1 MIECQKMIEKRI
13 EFLTGNGEGSLE
25 IIEFY
30 NKEMEQIIEEI
41 SNLDY
46 EETKDNIVKIKV
58 LYAKLLLLCKGYYIK
73 GTKYYNDESVV
84 KFIEEKIEK
93 FREYFYNLNSVE
105 HTNWWQWE
113 IGIPFTMNDIFML
126 MKGKIKD
133 EIIVE
138 NLKTSRYFQPDPRY
152 SGNNPVAIHPSGKP
166 LRLSTGGNRVDTVKI
181 SLFRGILLEDEGEIK
196 LALESLPEVWE
207 YNEKD
212 RGEGFYRDGSFIQ
225 HEAIPYAGGYG
236 EVLLSG
242 IGEILYVISDS
253 EYTSVVKKVD
263 DLYEI
268 ILNSFEPFFYNGS
281 FTDMLSG
288 RGIDRANNSDSVIG
302 HRILNDILVVSSIF
316 EDYKC
321 KKLEDI
327 VLREIVK
334 YGAEKYLEEEKSP
347 FLYKKIKDLLEKSRG
362 QEIEKYNNSIKVCN
376 KMARVMKREEKYA
389 FGIVMHSSTIG
400 NYETMNGENLKGW
413 YTGDGAYY
421 LYDGVNDYKDYWRDV
436 DYYYI
441 PGTTEIKMDME
452 GLDAQ
457 RNFESSF
464 VEDKVAYGISEGE
477 NGLVAMEFLNW
488 NEKLKSRKSWALI
501 DSKIIF
507 IETDIESKEK
517 VYTTIFN
524 KKYSNLPKI
533 LVDGQEIKERYFNK
547 KISKIQIEELNIKFY
562 LEDNIYFEIE
572 KKDGYFIK
580 IWKEYDNDDK
590 KIIWGLSYNSE
601 IDFKKDMCINLED
614 NIHEIK
620 TKEKIYKVN
629 WNFRE
634 NGKEFCEI
642 LDIEK

>member
-1 MIECQKMIEKRI
+1 MREYQKMIEKRI

-30 NKEMEQIIEEI
+30 NKEMEKIIEEI

-93 FREYFYNLNSVE
+93 FRNYFYNLNSVE

-166 LRLSTGGNRVDTVKI
+166 LRLSTGGNRVDTIKI
-181 SLFRGILLEDEGEIK
+181 SLFRGILLGDEDEVK

-207 YNEKD
+207 YNEKE

-316 EDYKC
+316 EDYKY

-334 YGAEKYLEEEKSP
+334 YGAKKYLEEEKSP

-389 FGIVMHSSTIG
+389 FGIAMHSPTIG
-400 NYETMNGENLKGW
+400 NYEAMNGENLKGW

-421 LYDGVNDYKDYWRDV
+421 LYDGVNDYKNYWRDV

-441 PGTTEIKMDME
+441 PGTTEIKMNME

-464 VEDKVAYGISEGE
+464 VKDKVASGVSEGE

-488 NEKLKSRKSWALI
+488 NEKLKSRKSWVLI

-507 IETDIESKEK
+507 IETDIESEEK

-524 KKYSNLPKI
+524 RKYNNLPKI
-533 LVDGQEIKERYFNK
+533 LIDGQEIKEKYFNK
-547 KISKIQIEELNIKFY
+547 KLSKIQIEELNLKFY
-562 LEDNIYFEIE
+562 LEESIYFEIE

-601 IDFKKDMCINLED
+601 IDFKKDVYINLED

-642 LDIEK
+642 LSLEK

>member
-13 EFLTGNGEGSLE
+13 EFLTGNGESSLE

-30 NKEMEQIIEEI
+30 NEEMEKIIEEI
-41 SNLDY
+41 SNLNY

-73 GTKYYNDESVV
+73 RTKYYNDEFIV

-93 FREYFYNLNSVE
+93 FREYFYNLHSVE

-138 NLKTSRYFQPDPRY
+138 NLKTSRYFQPEPRY

-181 SLFRGILLEDEGEIK
+181 SLFRGILLEDEEEVK

-253 EYTSVVKKVD
+253 KYTSVIKKVD

-316 EDYKC
+316 ENDKC
-321 KKLEDI
+321 KKLENT
-327 VLREIVK
+327 VLREITK
-334 YGAEKYLEEEKSP
+334 YGVEKYLEEEKSP
-347 FLYKKIKDLLEKSRG
+347 FLYKKLIDFLEKYRG
-362 QEIEKYNNSIKVCN
+362 QEIEKYSNSIKVCN
-376 KMARVMKREEKYA
+376 KMTRVMKREEKYA
-389 FGIVMHSSTIG
+389 FGIAMHSSTIG
-400 NYETMNGENLKGW
+400 NYEAMNGENLKGW

-507 IETDIESKEK
+507 IETDIESEEK

>member
-1 MIECQKMIEKRI
+1 MREYQKMIEKRV
-13 EFLTGNGEGSLE
+13 EFLTGSGEGSLE

-30 NKEMEQIIEEI
+30 NKEMEEIIEEI
-41 SNLDY
+41 SNLNY
-46 EETKDNIVKIKV
+46 EETKDNIVKIKI

-73 GTKYYNDESVV
+73 GTKYYSDESVV

-93 FREYFYNLNSVE
+93 FRNYFYNLNSIE

-181 SLFRGILLEDEGEIK
+181 SLFRGILLEDEEEIK

-242 IGEILYVISDS
+242 IGEILYIISDS

-263 DLYEI
+263 ELYEI
-268 ILNSFEPFFYNGS
+268 ILDSFEPFFYNGS

-288 RGIDRANNSDSVIG
+288 RGIDRINNSDSVIG

-316 EDYKC
+316 KDDKC
-321 KKLEDI
+321 KKLESI
-327 VLREIVK
+327 VFREIKK

-347 FLYKKIKDLLEKSRG
+347 FLYKKIKDLLEKNRG
-362 QEIEKYNNSIKVCN
+362 QEIEKYRNSIKICN
-376 KMARVMKREEKYA
+376 NMARVMKREEKYA
-389 FGIVMHSSTIG
+389 FGIAMHSSTIG
-400 NYETMNGENLKGW
+400 NYEAMNGENLKGW

-421 LYDGVNDYKDYWRDV
+421 LYDGVNEYKDYWRDV

-441 PGTTEIKMDME
+441 PGTTEIKMNME

-464 VEDKVAYGISEGE
+464 VKDKVAYGVSEGE
-477 NGLVAMEFLNW
+477 NGLIAMEFLNW
-488 NEKLKSRKSWALI
+488 NEKLKSRKSWVLI

-507 IETDIESKEK
+507 IETNIESEEN

-533 LVDGQEIKERYFNK
+533 LVDGQEIKERLFNK
-547 KISKIQIEELNIKFY
+547 KLSKIQI
-562 LEDNIYFEIE
+562 D
-572 KKDGYFIK
+572 
-580 IWKEYDNDDK
+580 
-590 KIIWGLSYNSE
+590 
-601 IDFKKDMCINLED
+601 
-614 NIHEIK
+614 
-620 TKEKIYKVN
+620 
-629 WNFRE
+629 
-634 NGKEFCEI
+634 
-642 LDIEK
+642 

>member
-1 MIECQKMIEKRI
+1 MIEYQKMIEKRI

-30 NKEMEQIIEEI
+30 NKEMEKIIEEI

-93 FREYFYNLNSVE
+93 FRNYFYNLNSVE

-166 LRLSTGGNRVDTVKI
+166 LRLSTGGNRVDTIKI
-181 SLFRGILLEDEGEIK
+181 SLFRGILLGDEDEVK

-207 YNEKD
+207 YNEKE

-242 IGEILYVISDS
+242 IGEILYVINDS
-253 EYTSVVKKVD
+253 EYISVVKKVD

-316 EDYKC
+316 EDYKY

-362 QEIEKYNNSIKVCN
+362 QEIEKYSNSIKVCN

-389 FGIVMHSSTIG
+389 FGIAMHSPTIG
-400 NYETMNGENLKGW
+400 NYEAMNGENLKGW

-421 LYDGVNDYKDYWRDV
+421 LYDGVNDYKNYWRDV

-441 PGTTEIKMDME
+441 PGTTEIKMNME

-464 VEDKVAYGISEGE
+464 VKDKVASGVSEGE

-488 NEKLKSRKSWALI
+488 NEKLKSRKSWVLI

-507 IETDIESKEK
+507 IETDIESEEK

-524 KKYSNLPKI
+524 RKYNNLPKI
-533 LVDGQEIKERYFNK
+533 LIDGQEIKEKYFNK
-547 KISKIQIEELNIKFY
+547 KLSKIQIEELNLKFY
-562 LEDNIYFEIE
+562 LEESIYFEIE

-601 IDFKKDMCINLED
+601 IDFKKDVYINLED

-642 LDIEK
+642 LSLEK

>member
-13 EFLTGNGEGSLE
+13 EFLTGNGESSLE

-30 NKEMEQIIEEI
+30 NEEMEKIIEEI
-41 SNLDY
+41 SNLNY

-73 GTKYYNDESVV
+73 RTKYYNDEFIV

-93 FREYFYNLNSVE
+93 FREYFYNLHSVE

-138 NLKTSRYFQPDPRY
+138 NLKTSRYFQPEPRY

-181 SLFRGILLEDEGEIK
+181 SLFRGILLGDEDEVK

-253 EYTSVVKKVD
+253 KYTSVIKKVD
-263 DLYEI
+263 DLYDI

-316 EDYKC
+316 ENDKC
-321 KKLEDI
+321 KKLENT
-327 VLREIVK
+327 VLREITK
-334 YGAEKYLEEEKSP
+334 YGVEKYLGEEKSP
-347 FLYKKIKDLLEKSRG
+347 FLYKKLIDFLEKYRG
-362 QEIEKYNNSIKVCN
+362 QEIEKYSNSIKVCN
-376 KMARVMKREEKYA
+376 KMTRVMKREEKYA
-389 FGIVMHSSTIG
+389 FGIAMHSSTIG
-400 NYETMNGENLKGW
+400 NYEAMNGENLKGW

-634 NGKEFCEI
+634 NGKEFCEM

>member
-1 MIECQKMIEKRI
+1 MKEYEKMIEKRI

-25 IIEFY
+25 IVEFY
-30 NKEMEQIIEEI
+30 NGEMEKIIEEI
-41 SNLDY
+41 SNLNY

-73 GTKYYNDESVV
+73 GTKYYNDEFIV

-93 FREYFYNLNSVE
+93 FREYFYNLNSIE

-181 SLFRGILLEDEGEIK
+181 SLFRGILLKDEVEIK

-212 RGEGFYRDGSFIQ
+212 KGEGFYRDGSFIQ

-253 EYTSVVKKVD
+253 KYTSVVKKVN

-302 HRILNDILVVSSIF
+302 HRILNDILVISSIF
-316 EDYKC
+316 EEDKC
-321 KKLEDI
+321 KSLEKI
-327 VLREIVK
+327 VLREISK

-347 FLYKKIKDLLEKSRG
+347 FLYKKLITLLKKNRG
-362 QEIEKYNNSIKVCN
+362 KEIEKYRDSIKVCN
-376 KMARVMKREEKYA
+376 KMVRVMKREEKYA
-389 FGIVMHSSTIG
+389 FGIAMHSSTIG
-400 NYETMNGENLKGW
+400 NYEAMNGENLKGW
-413 YTGDGAYY
+413 HTGDGAYY

-464 VEDKVAYGISEGE
+464 VKDKAAYGVSEGE
-477 NGLVAMEFLNW
+477 NGLIAMEFLNW
-488 NEKLKSRKSWALI
+488 NEKLKSRKSWVLI

-507 IETDIESKEK
+507 IETNIESEEK

-524 KKYSNLPKI
+524 RKYNNLPKI

-547 KISKIQIEELNIKFY
+547 KLSKIQIGELNIKFY
-562 LEDNIYFEIE
+562 SEENIYFEIE
-572 KKDGYFIK
+572 EKDGYFIK
-580 IWKEYDNDDK
+580 LWKGYDSDDK

-601 IDFKKDMCINLED
+601 IDFKKDVCINLED
-614 NIHEIK
+614 DIHEIK

-642 LDIEK
+642 LSIEK

>member
-13 EFLTGNGEGSLE
+13 EFLTGNGESSLE

-30 NKEMEQIIEEI
+30 NEEMEKIIEEI
-41 SNLDY
+41 SNLNY

-73 GTKYYNDESVV
+73 RTKYYNDEFIV

-93 FREYFYNLNSVE
+93 FREYFYNLHSVE

-138 NLKTSRYFQPDPRY
+138 NLKTSRYFQPEPRY

-181 SLFRGILLEDEGEIK
+181 SLFRGILLEDEEEVK

-253 EYTSVVKKVD
+253 KYTSVIKKVD

-316 EDYKC
+316 ENDKC
-321 KKLEDI
+321 KKLENT
-327 VLREIVK
+327 VLREITK
-334 YGAEKYLEEEKSP
+334 YGVEKYLEEEKSP
-347 FLYKKIKDLLEKSRG
+347 FLYKKLIDFLEKYRG
-362 QEIEKYNNSIKVCN
+362 QEIKKYSNSIKVCN
-376 KMARVMKREEKYA
+376 KMTRVMKREEKYA
-389 FGIVMHSSTIG
+389 FGIAMHSSTIG
-400 NYETMNGENLKGW
+400 NYEAMNGENLKGW

-634 NGKEFCEI
+634 NGKEFCEM

>member
-1 MIECQKMIEKRI
+1 MREYQKMIEKRI

-30 NKEMEQIIEEI
+30 NKEMEKIIEEI

-73 GTKYYNDESVV
+73 GTKYYSDESVV

-93 FREYFYNLNSVE
+93 FRNYFYNLNSVE

-207 YNEKD
+207 YNEKE

-242 IGEILYVISDS
+242 IGEILYVISNS

-316 EDYKC
+316 EDDKC

-334 YGAEKYLEEEKSP
+334 YGAKKYLEEEKSP
-347 FLYKKIKDLLEKSRG
+347 FLYKKLTDLLEKYRE
-362 QEIEKYNNSIKVCN
+362 QEIEKYSNSIKVCN
-376 KMARVMKREEKYA
+376 KMTRVMKREEKYA
-389 FGIVMHSSTIG
+389 FGIAMHSSTIG
-400 NYETMNGENLKGW
+400 NYEAMNGENLKGW

-421 LYDGVNDYKDYWRDV
+421 LYAGVNDYKDYWRDV

-507 IETDIESKEK
+507 IETDIESEEK

-524 KKYSNLPKI
+524 RKYNNLPKI
-533 LVDGQEIKERYFNK
+533 LVDGQEIKEKYFNK
-547 KISKIQIEELNIKFY
+547 KLSKIQIEELNLKFY
-562 LEDNIYFEIE
+562 LEESIYFEIE
-572 KKDGYFIK
+572 EKDGYFIK

-601 IDFKKDMCINLED
+601 IDFKKDMYINLEN

-642 LDIEK
+642 LDIKK

>member
-1 MIECQKMIEKRI
+1 MREYQKMIEKRI
-13 EFLTGNGEGSLE
+13 EFLTGNGESSLE

-93 FREYFYNLNSVE
+93 FREYFYNLNSIE

-316 EDYKC
+316 EDYKY

-334 YGAEKYLEEEKSP
+334 YGVEKYLEEEKSP
-347 FLYKKIKDLLEKSRG
+347 FLYKKLIDFLEKYRG
-362 QEIEKYNNSIKVCN
+362 QEIEKYSNSIKVCN
-376 KMARVMKREEKYA
+376 KMTRVMKREEKYA
-389 FGIVMHSSTIG
+389 FGIAMHSSTIG
-400 NYETMNGENLKGW
+400 NYEAMNGENLKGW

-488 NEKLKSRKSWALI
+488 NEKLKSRKSWVLI

-507 IETDIESKEK
+507 IETDIESEEK

>member
-1 MIECQKMIEKRI
+1 MREYQKMIEKRI

-30 NKEMEQIIEEI
+30 NKEMEKIIEEI

-93 FREYFYNLNSVE
+93 FRNYFYNLNSVE

-253 EYTSVVKKVD
+253 EYTSVVKKVN

-316 EDYKC
+316 EDDKC
-321 KKLEDI
+321 KKLENI

-334 YGAEKYLEEEKSP
+334 YGAKKYLEEEKSP
-347 FLYKKIKDLLEKSRG
+347 FLYKKLTDLLEKNKG
-362 QEIEKYNNSIKVCN
+362 QEIEKYSNSIKICN

-389 FGIVMHSSTIG
+389 FGIAMHSSTIG
-400 NYETMNGENLKGW
+400 NYEAMNGENLKGW

-452 GLDAQ
+452 GVDAQ

-464 VEDKVAYGISEGE
+464 VKDKIAYGISQGE

-488 NEKLKSRKSWALI
+488 NERLKSRKTWGLI

-507 IETDIESKEK
+507 IETDIESEEK

-524 KKYSNLPKI
+524 RKYNNLPKI
-533 LVDGQEIKERYFNK
+533 LVDGQEIKEKYFNK
-547 KISKIQIEELNIKFY
+547 KLSQIQIGELNIKFY
-562 LEDNIYFEIE
+562 LEENISFEVE
-572 KKDGYFIK
+572 EKDGYFIK

-601 IDFKKDMCINLED
+601 IDFKKDMYINLEN

>member
-1 MIECQKMIEKRI
+1 MIEYQKMIEKRI
-13 EFLTGNGEGSLE
+13 EFLTGNGESSLE

-30 NKEMEQIIEEI
+30 NEEMEKIIEEI
-41 SNLDY
+41 SNLNY

-73 GTKYYNDESVV
+73 GTKYYNDEFIV

-93 FREYFYNLNSVE
+93 FREYFYNLYSVE

-113 IGIPFTMNDIFML
+113 IGIPFTMSDIFML

-181 SLFRGILLEDEGEIK
+181 SLFRGILLGDEDEVK

-253 EYTSVVKKVD
+253 KYTSVIKKVD
-263 DLYEI
+263 DLYDI

-316 EDYKC
+316 ENDKC
-321 KKLEDI
+321 KKLENT
-327 VLREIVK
+327 VLREITK
-334 YGAEKYLEEEKSP
+334 YGVEKYLEEEKSP
-347 FLYKKIKDLLEKSRG
+347 FLYKKLIDLLEKYRG
-362 QEIEKYNNSIKVCN
+362 QKIEKYSNSIKVCN
-376 KMARVMKREEKYA
+376 KMTRVMKREEKYA
-389 FGIVMHSSTIG
+389 FGIAMHSSTIG
-400 NYETMNGENLKGW
+400 NYEAMNGENLKGW

-507 IETDIESKEK
+507 IETDIESEEK

-533 LVDGQEIKERYFNK
+533 LVDGQEIKEKYFNK
-547 KISKIQIEELNIKFY
+547 KLSKIQIGELNIKFY
-562 LEDNIYFEIE
+562 LEENIYFEIE
-572 KKDGYFIK
+572 EKDGYFIK

-601 IDFKKDMCINLED
+601 IDFKKDMYINLKD

>member
-1 MIECQKMIEKRI
+1 MIEYQKMIEKRI

-84 KFIEEKIEK
+84 KFIEKKIEK
-93 FREYFYNLNSVE
+93 FREYFYNLNSIE

-181 SLFRGILLEDEGEIK
+181 SLFRGILLEDEVEIK

-242 IGEILYVISDS
+242 IGEILYVISNS
-253 EYTSVVKKVD
+253 EYTSVVKKVN

-288 RGIDRANNSDSVIG
+288 RGIDRANNSDLVIG

-316 EDYKC
+316 EDDKC
-321 KKLEDI
+321 KKLENI
-327 VLREIVK
+327 VLREVVK

-347 FLYKKIKDLLEKSRG
+347 FLYKKLTELLEKSRG
-362 QEIEKYNNSIKVCN
+362 QEIEKYSNSIKICN
-376 KMARVMKREEKYA
+376 KMARVMKRKEKYA
-389 FGIVMHSSTIG
+389 FGIAMHSSTIG
-400 NYETMNGENLKGW
+400 NYEAMNGENLKGW

-421 LYDGVNDYKDYWRDV
+421 LYDRVNDYKNYWRDV

-464 VEDKVAYGISEGE
+464 VKDKVAYGVSEGE

-507 IETDIESKEK
+507 IETDIESEEK

-524 KKYSNLPKI
+524 RKYNNLPKI
-533 LVDGQEIKERYFNK
+533 LVDEQEIKERYFNK
-547 KISKIQIEELNIKFY
+547 KISKIQIGELNIKFY
-562 LEDNIYFEIE
+562 LEENIYFEIE
-572 KKDGYFIK
+572 EKDGYFIK

-601 IDFKKDMCINLED
+601 IDFKKDMYINLEN

-620 TKEKIYKVN
+620 TKGKIYKVN

-642 LDIEK
+642 LSLEK

>member
-1 MIECQKMIEKRI
+1 MREYQKMIEKRI

-30 NKEMEQIIEEI
+30 NKEMEKIIEEI

-93 FREYFYNLNSVE
+93 FRNYFYNLNSVE

-166 LRLSTGGNRVDTVKI
+166 LRLSTGGNRVDTIKI
-181 SLFRGILLEDEGEIK
+181 SLFRGILLGDEDEVK

-207 YNEKD
+207 YNEKE

-242 IGEILYVISDS
+242 IGEILYVINDS
-253 EYTSVVKKVD
+253 EYISVVKKVD

-316 EDYKC
+316 EDYKY

-362 QEIEKYNNSIKVCN
+362 QEIEKYSNSIKVCN

-389 FGIVMHSSTIG
+389 FGIAMHSPTIG
-400 NYETMNGENLKGW
+400 NYEAMNGENLKGW

-421 LYDGVNDYKDYWRDV
+421 LYDGVNDYKNYWRDV

-507 IETDIESKEK
+507 IETDIESEEK

-524 KKYSNLPKI
+524 RKYNNLPKI
-533 LVDGQEIKERYFNK
+533 LVDGQEIKEKYFNK
-547 KISKIQIEELNIKFY
+547 KLSKIQIEELNLKFY
-562 LEDNIYFEIE
+562 LEESIYFEIE
-572 KKDGYFIK
+572 EKDGYFIK

-601 IDFKKDMCINLED
+601 IDFKKDMYINLEN

-642 LDIEK
+642 LDIKK

>member
-1 MIECQKMIEKRI
+1 MREYQKMIEKRI

-30 NKEMEQIIEEI
+30 NKEMEKIIEEI

-73 GTKYYNDESVV
+73 GTKYYSDESVV

-93 FREYFYNLNSVE
+93 FRNYFYNLNSVE

-181 SLFRGILLEDEGEIK
+181 SLFRGILLEDEVEIK

-207 YNEKD
+207 YNEKE

-302 HRILNDILVVSSIF
+302 HRILNDILIVSSIF
-316 EDYKC
+316 EYDKC
-321 KKLEDI
+321 EKLEDI
-327 VLREIVK
+327 VLREIAK

-347 FLYKKIKDLLEKSRG
+347 FLYKKLTDLLEKNRG
-362 QEIEKYNNSIKVCN
+362 QEIEKYSNSIKVCN

-389 FGIVMHSSTIG
+389 FGIAMHSSTIG
-400 NYETMNGENLKGW
+400 NYEAMNGENLKGW

-421 LYDGVNDYKDYWRDV
+421 LYDGVNDYKNYWRDV

-464 VEDKVAYGISEGE
+464 VKDKVAYGVSEGE

-507 IETDIESKEK
+507 IETDIESEEK

-524 KKYSNLPKI
+524 RKYNNLPKI
-533 LVDGQEIKERYFNK
+533 LVDGQEIKEKYFNK
-547 KISKIQIEELNIKFY
+547 KLSKIQIEELNLKFY
-562 LEDNIYFEIE
+562 LEESIYFEIE
-572 KKDGYFIK
+572 EKDGYFIK

-601 IDFKKDMCINLED
+601 IDFKKDMYINLEN

-642 LDIEK
+642 LSLEK

>member
-1 MIECQKMIEKRI
+1 MIEYQKMIEKRI
-13 EFLTGNGEGSLE
+13 EFLTGNGESSLE

-30 NKEMEQIIEEI
+30 NEEMEKIIEEI
-41 SNLDY
+41 SNLNY

-73 GTKYYNDESVV
+73 RTKYYNDEFIV

-93 FREYFYNLNSVE
+93 FREYFYNLHSVE

-138 NLKTSRYFQPDPRY
+138 NLKTSRYFQPEPRY

-181 SLFRGILLEDEGEIK
+181 SLFRGILLEDEEEVK

-253 EYTSVVKKVD
+253 KYTSVIKKVD

-316 EDYKC
+316 ENDKC
-321 KKLEDI
+321 KKLENT
-327 VLREIVK
+327 VLREITK
-334 YGAEKYLEEEKSP
+334 YGVEKYLEEEKSP
-347 FLYKKIKDLLEKSRG
+347 FLYKKLIDFLEKYRG
-362 QEIEKYNNSIKVCN
+362 QEIEKYSNSIKVCN
-376 KMARVMKREEKYA
+376 KMTRVMKREEKYA
-389 FGIVMHSSTIG
+389 FGIAMHSSTIG
-400 NYETMNGENLKGW
+400 NYEAMNGENLKGW

-507 IETDIESKEK
+507 IETDIESEEK

-634 NGKEFCEI
+634 NGKEFCEM

>member
-1 MIECQKMIEKRI
+1 MREYQKMIEKRI

-84 KFIEEKIEK
+84 KFIEKKIEK
-93 FREYFYNLNSVE
+93 FREYFYNLNSIE

-181 SLFRGILLEDEGEIK
+181 SLFRGILLEDEVEIK

-316 EDYKC
+316 EDYKY

-362 QEIEKYNNSIKVCN
+362 QEIEKYSNSIKVCN
-376 KMARVMKREEKYA
+376 KMARVMKRKEKYA
-389 FGIVMHSSTIG
+389 FGIAMHSSTIG
-400 NYETMNGENLKGW
+400 NYEAMNGENLKGW

-488 NEKLKSRKSWALI
+488 NERLKSRKSWALI

-507 IETDIESKEK
+507 IETDIESEEK

-524 KKYSNLPKI
+524 RKYNNLPKI
-533 LVDGQEIKERYFNK
+533 LVDEQEIKERYFNK
-547 KISKIQIEELNIKFY
+547 KISKIQIEELNLKFY
-562 LEDNIYFEIE
+562 LEESIYFEIE
-572 KKDGYFIK
+572 EKDGYFIK

-601 IDFKKDMCINLED
+601 INFKKDIYIKLEN

>member
-1 MIECQKMIEKRI
+1 MIEYQKMIEKRI

-84 KFIEEKIEK
+84 KFIEKKIEK
-93 FREYFYNLNSVE
+93 FREYFYNLNSIE

-181 SLFRGILLEDEGEIK
+181 SLFRGILLEDEVEIK

-253 EYTSVVKKVD
+253 EYTSVVKKVN

-288 RGIDRANNSDSVIG
+288 RGIDRANNIDSVIG

-316 EDYKC
+316 EDDKC

-334 YGAEKYLEEEKSP
+334 YGAKKYLEEEKSP
-347 FLYKKIKDLLEKSRG
+347 FLYKKLTDILEKYRG
-362 QEIEKYNNSIKVCN
+362 QEIEKYSNSIKVCN

-389 FGIVMHSSTIG
+389 FGIAMHSSTIG
-400 NYETMNGENLKGW
+400 NYEAMNGENLKGW

-452 GLDAQ
+452 GVDAQ

-464 VEDKVAYGISEGE
+464 VKDKIAYGISQGE

-488 NEKLKSRKSWALI
+488 NERLKSRKTWGLI

-507 IETDIESKEK
+507 IETDIESEEK

-524 KKYSNLPKI
+524 RKYNNLPKI
-533 LVDGQEIKERYFNK
+533 LVDGQEIKEKYFNK
-547 KISKIQIEELNIKFY
+547 KLSQIQIEELNIKFY
-562 LEDNIYFEIE
+562 LEENISFEVE
-572 KKDGYFIK
+572 EKDGYFIK

-601 IDFKKDMCINLED
+601 IDFKKDMYINLEN

>member
-1 MIECQKMIEKRI
+1 MREYQKMIEKRI

-84 KFIEEKIEK
+84 KFIEKKIEK
-93 FREYFYNLNSVE
+93 FREYFYNLHSVE

-138 NLKTSRYFQPDPRY
+138 NLKTSRYFQPEPRY

-181 SLFRGILLEDEGEIK
+181 SLFRGILLEDEEEVK

-253 EYTSVVKKVD
+253 KYTSVIKKVD
-263 DLYEI
+263 DLYDI

-316 EDYKC
+316 ENDKC
-321 KKLEDI
+321 KKLENTI
-327 VLREIVK
+327 LREITK
-334 YGAEKYLEEEKSP
+334 YGVEKYLGEEKSP
-347 FLYKKIKDLLEKSRG
+347 FLYKKLIDLLEKYRG
-362 QEIEKYNNSIKVCN
+362 QKIEKYSNSIKVCN

-389 FGIVMHSSTIG
+389 FGIAMHSSTIG
-400 NYETMNGENLKGW
+400 NYEAMNGENLKGW

>member
-1 MIECQKMIEKRI
+1 MIEYQKMIEKRI

-84 KFIEEKIEK
+84 KFIEKKIEK
-93 FREYFYNLNSVE
+93 FREYFYNLNSIE

-253 EYTSVVKKVD
+253 EYTSVVKKVN

-316 EDYKC
+316 EDDKC

-334 YGAEKYLEEEKSP
+334 YGAKKYLEEEKSP
-347 FLYKKIKDLLEKSRG
+347 FLYKKLTDILEKYRG
-362 QEIEKYNNSIKVCN
+362 QEIEKYSNSIKVCN

-389 FGIVMHSSTIG
+389 FGIAMHSSTIG
-400 NYETMNGENLKGW
+400 NYEAMNGENLKGW

-452 GLDAQ
+452 VLDAQ

-488 NEKLKSRKSWALI
+488 NEKLESRKSWALI

-507 IETDIESKEK
+507 IETDIESEEK

-524 KKYSNLPKI
+524 RKYNNLPKI
-533 LVDGQEIKERYFNK
+533 LVDGQEIKEKYFNK
-547 KISKIQIEELNIKFY
+547 KLSKIQIEELNLKFY
-562 LEDNIYFEIE
+562 LEESIYFEIE

-601 IDFKKDMCINLED
+601 IDFKKDVYINLED

-642 LDIEK
+642 LSLEK

>member
-1 MIECQKMIEKRI
+1 MREYQKMIEKRI

-30 NKEMEQIIEEI
+30 NKEMEKIIEEI

-93 FREYFYNLNSVE
+93 FRNYFYNLNSVE

-166 LRLSTGGNRVDTVKI
+166 LRLSTGGNRVDTIKI
-181 SLFRGILLEDEGEIK
+181 SLFRGILLGDEDEVK

-207 YNEKD
+207 YNEKE

-242 IGEILYVISDS
+242 IGEILYVINDS
-253 EYTSVVKKVD
+253 EYISVVKKVD

-316 EDYKC
+316 EDYKY

-362 QEIEKYNNSIKVCN
+362 QEIEKYSNSIKVCN

-389 FGIVMHSSTIG
+389 FGIAMHSPTIG
-400 NYETMNGENLKGW
+400 NYEAMNGENLKGW

-421 LYDGVNDYKDYWRDV
+421 LYDGVNDYKNYWRDV

-441 PGTTEIKMDME
+441 PGTTEIKMNME

-464 VEDKVAYGISEGE
+464 VKDKVASGVSEGE

-488 NEKLKSRKSWALI
+488 NEKLKSRKSWVLI

-507 IETDIESKEK
+507 IETDIESEEK

-524 KKYSNLPKI
+524 RKYNNLPKI
-533 LVDGQEIKERYFNK
+533 LIDGQEIKEKYFNK
-547 KISKIQIEELNIKFY
+547 KLSKIQIEELNLKFY
-562 LEDNIYFEIE
+562 LEESIYFEIE

-601 IDFKKDMCINLED
+601 IDFKKDVYINLED

-642 LDIEK
+642 LSLEK

>member
-1 MIECQKMIEKRI
+1 MREYQKMIEKRI

-30 NKEMEQIIEEI
+30 NKEMEDIIKEI
-41 SNLDY
+41 SNLNY
-46 EETKDNIVKIKV
+46 EETKNNIVKIKV

-73 GTKYYNDESVV
+73 GTKYYNDKFIV

-93 FREYFYNLNSVE
+93 FREYFYNLNSIE

-181 SLFRGILLEDEGEIK
+181 SLFRGILLGDEDEVK

-207 YNEKD
+207 CNEKE

-316 EDYKC
+316 EDYKY

-389 FGIVMHSSTIG
+389 FGIAMHSPTIG
-400 NYETMNGENLKGW
+400 NYEAMNGENLKGW

-421 LYDGVNDYKDYWRDV
+421 LYDGVNDYKNYWRDV

-441 PGTTEIKMDME
+441 PGTTEIKMNME

-507 IETDIESKEK
+507 IETDIESEEK

-524 KKYSNLPKI
+524 RKYNNLPKI
-533 LVDGQEIKERYFNK
+533 LVDEQEIKEKYFNK
-547 KISKIQIEELNIKFY
+547 KLSQIQIGELNIKFY
-562 LEDNIYFEIE
+562 LEENIYFEIE
-572 KKDGYFIK
+572 EKDGYFIK

-601 IDFKKDMCINLED
+601 IDFKKDMYINLEN

-642 LDIEK
+642 LDIKK

>member
-84 KFIEEKIEK
+84 KFIEKKIEK
-93 FREYFYNLNSVE
+93 FREYFYNLNSIE

-181 SLFRGILLEDEGEIK
+181 SLFRGILLGDEEEVK

-253 EYTSVVKKVD
+253 KYTSVIKKVD
-263 DLYEI
+263 DLYDI

-316 EDYKC
+316 ENDKC
-321 KKLEDI
+321 KKLENTI
-327 VLREIVK
+327 LREITK
-334 YGAEKYLEEEKSP
+334 YGVEKYLGEEKSP
-347 FLYKKIKDLLEKSRG
+347 FLYKKLIDLLEKYRG
-362 QEIEKYNNSIKVCN
+362 QKIEKYSNSINVCN

-389 FGIVMHSSTIG
+389 FGIAMHSSTIG
-400 NYETMNGENLKGW
+400 NYEAMNGENLKGW

-441 PGTTEIKMDME
+441 PGATEIKMDME

>member
-1 MIECQKMIEKRI
+1 MREYQKMIEKRI

-30 NKEMEQIIEEI
+30 NKEMEKIIEEI

-84 KFIEEKIEK
+84 KFIEKKIEK
-93 FREYFYNLNSVE
+93 FREYFYNLNSIE

-181 SLFRGILLEDEGEIK
+181 SLFRGILLGDEDEVK

-253 EYTSVVKKVD
+253 EYTSVVKKVN

-316 EDYKC
+316 EDDKC
-321 KKLEDI
+321 KKLENT
-327 VLREIVK
+327 VLREITK
-334 YGAEKYLEEEKSP
+334 YGVEKYLEEEKSP
-347 FLYKKIKDLLEKSRG
+347 FLYKKLTDLLEKYRG
-362 QEIEKYNNSIKVCN
+362 QEIEKYSNSIKVCN
-376 KMARVMKREEKYA
+376 KMARVMKRKEKYA
-389 FGIVMHSSTIG
+389 FGIAMHSSTIG
-400 NYETMNGENLKGW
+400 NYEAMNGENLKGW

-452 GLDAQ
+452 GVDAQ

-464 VEDKVAYGISEGE
+464 VKDKVASGVSEGE

-488 NEKLKSRKSWALI
+488 NEKLKSRKSWVLI

-524 KKYSNLPKI
+524 RKYNNLPKI
-533 LVDGQEIKERYFNK
+533 LVDGQEIKEKYFNK
-547 KISKIQIEELNIKFY
+547 KISKIQIGELNIKFY

-572 KKDGYFIK
+572 EKDGYFIK
-580 IWKEYDNDDK
+580 IWKEYDNNDK

-601 IDFKKDMCINLED
+601 IDFKKDMYINLEND
-614 NIHEIK
+614 IHEIK

-642 LDIEK
+642 LSLEK

>member
-1 MIECQKMIEKRI
+1 MREYQKMIEKRV

-30 NKEMEQIIEEI
+30 NKEMEKVIEEI
-41 SNLDY
+41 SNLNY

-73 GTKYYNDESVV
+73 GTKYYNDEFII

-93 FREYFYNLNSVE
+93 FRNYFYNLNSVE

-133 EIIVE
+133 EVIVE

-181 SLFRGILLEDEGEIK
+181 SLFRGILLEDEVEIK
-196 LALESLPEVWE
+196 FALESLPEVWE

-212 RGEGFYRDGSFIQ
+212 KGEGFYRDGSFIQ

-253 EYTSVVKKVD
+253 KYTSVVKKVN

-302 HRILNDILVVSSIF
+302 HRILNDILVISSIF
-316 EDYKC
+316 EEDKC
-321 KKLEDI
+321 KSLEKI
-327 VLREIVK
+327 VLKEISK
-334 YGAEKYLEEEKSP
+334 YGTEKYLEEEKSP
-347 FLYKKIKDLLEKSRG
+347 LLYKKLITLLKKNRG
-362 QEIEKYNNSIKVCN
+362 KEIEKYRDSIKVCN

-389 FGIVMHSSTIG
+389 FGIAMHSSTIG
-400 NYETMNGENLKGW
+400 NYEAMNGENLKGW

-421 LYDGVNDYKDYWRDV
+421 LYDGVNDYKDYWKDV

-452 GLDAQ
+452 VVDAQ

-464 VEDKVAYGISEGE
+464 VKDKVAYGISEGE

-507 IETDIESKEK
+507 IETDIESEEK

-524 KKYSNLPKI
+524 RKYSNLPKI

-547 KISKIQIEELNIKFY
+547 NVAKIKIGELNINFY
-562 LEDNIYFEIE
+562 SKESIYFEIE

-601 IDFKKDMCINLED
+601 IDFKKDMYINLEN

-634 NGKEFCEI
+634 NRKEFCEI
-642 LDIEK
+642 LSLKK

>member
-1 MIECQKMIEKRI
+1 MREYQKMIEKRI
-13 EFLTGNGEGSLE
+13 EFLTGNGESSLE

-242 IGEILYVISDS
+242 IGEILYVISNS

-316 EDYKC
+316 ENDKC
-321 KKLEDI
+321 KKLENTI
-327 VLREIVK
+327 LREITK
-334 YGAEKYLEEEKSP
+334 YGVEKYLGEEKSP
-347 FLYKKIKDLLEKSRG
+347 FLYKKLIDLLEKYRG
-362 QEIEKYNNSIKVCN
+362 QKIEKYSNSINVCN
-376 KMARVMKREEKYA
+376 KMVRVMKREEKYA

-441 PGTTEIKMDME
+441 SGTTEIKMDME
-452 GLDAQ
+452 GIDAQ

-464 VEDKVAYGISEGE
+464 VEDKVAYGVSEGE

-488 NEKLKSRKSWALI
+488 NEKLKSRKSWVLI

-507 IETDIESKEK
+507 IETDIESEEK

-524 KKYSNLPKI
+524 RKYNNLPKI
-533 LVDGQEIKERYFNK
+533 LIDGQEIKEKYFNK
-547 KISKIQIEELNIKFY
+547 KLSKIQIEELNLKFY
-562 LEDNIYFEIE
+562 LEESIYFEIE

-601 IDFKKDMCINLED
+601 IDFKKDMYINLEN

>member
-1 MIECQKMIEKRI
+1 MREYQKMIEKRI

-30 NKEMEQIIEEI
+30 NKEMEKIIEEI

-93 FREYFYNLNSVE
+93 FRNYFYNLNSVE

-181 SLFRGILLEDEGEIK
+181 SLFRGILLGDEDEVK

-253 EYTSVVKKVD
+253 KYTSVIKKVD
-263 DLYEI
+263 DLYDI

-316 EDYKC
+316 ENDKC
-321 KKLEDI
+321 KKLENTI
-327 VLREIVK
+327 LREITK
-334 YGAEKYLEEEKSP
+334 YGVEKYLGEEKSP
-347 FLYKKIKDLLEKSRG
+347 FLYKKLIDLLEKYRG
-362 QEIEKYNNSIKVCN
+362 QEIEKYSNSIKVCN

-389 FGIVMHSSTIG
+389 FGIAMHSSTIG
-400 NYETMNGENLKGW
+400 NYEAMNGENLKGW

-572 KKDGYFIK
+572 EKDGYFIK

>member
-1 MIECQKMIEKRI
+1 MIEYQKMIEKRI

-30 NKEMEQIIEEI
+30 NKEMEKIIEEI
-41 SNLDY
+41 SNLNY

-73 GTKYYNDESVV
+73 GTKYYNDKFIV

-93 FREYFYNLNSVE
+93 FREYFYNLNSIE

-253 EYTSVVKKVD
+253 EYTSVVKKVN

-316 EDYKC
+316 EDDKC
-321 KKLEDI
+321 KKLENI

-334 YGAEKYLEEEKSP
+334 YGAKKYLEEEKSP
-347 FLYKKIKDLLEKSRG
+347 FLYKKLTDLLEKNKG
-362 QEIEKYNNSIKVCN
+362 QEIEKYSNSIKICN

-389 FGIVMHSSTIG
+389 FGIAMHSSTIG
-400 NYETMNGENLKGW
+400 NYEAMNGENLKGW

-452 GLDAQ
+452 GVDAQ

-464 VEDKVAYGISEGE
+464 VKDKIAYGISQGE

-488 NEKLKSRKSWALI
+488 NERLKSRKTWGLI

-507 IETDIESKEK
+507 IETDIESEEK

-524 KKYSNLPKI
+524 RKYNNLPKI
-533 LVDGQEIKERYFNK
+533 LVDGQEIKEKYFNK
-547 KISKIQIEELNIKFY
+547 KLSKIQIEELNIKFY
-562 LEDNIYFEIE
+562 LEENISFEVE
-572 KKDGYFIK
+572 EKDGYFIK

-601 IDFKKDMCINLED
+601 IDFKKDMYINLEN

>member
-1 MIECQKMIEKRI
+1 MIEYQKMIEKRI

-84 KFIEEKIEK
+84 KFIEKKIEK
-93 FREYFYNLNSVE
+93 FREYFYNLNSIE

-253 EYTSVVKKVD
+253 EYTSVVKKVN

-316 EDYKC
+316 EDDKC

-334 YGAEKYLEEEKSP
+334 YGAKKYLEEEKSP
-347 FLYKKIKDLLEKSRG
+347 FLYKKLTDILEKYRG
-362 QEIEKYNNSIKVCN
+362 QEIEKYSNSIKVCN

-389 FGIVMHSSTIG
+389 FGIAMHSSTIG
-400 NYETMNGENLKGW
+400 NYEAMNGENLKGW

-452 GLDAQ
+452 VLDAQ

-488 NEKLKSRKSWALI
+488 NERLKSRKSWALI

-507 IETDIESKEK
+507 IETDIESEEK

-524 KKYSNLPKI
+524 RKYNNLPKI
-533 LVDGQEIKERYFNK
+533 LVDEQEIKERYFNK
-547 KISKIQIEELNIKFY
+547 KISKIQIGELNIKFY
-562 LEDNIYFEIE
+562 LEENIYFEIE
-572 KKDGYFIK
+572 EKDGYFIK

-601 IDFKKDMCINLED
+601 IDFKKDMYINLEN

-634 NGKEFCEI
+634 NRKEFCEI
-642 LDIEK
+642 LSLKK

>member
-1 MIECQKMIEKRI
+1 MREYQKMIEKRI

-30 NKEMEQIIEEI
+30 NKEMEKIIEEI

-73 GTKYYNDESVV
+73 GTKYYSDESVV

-93 FREYFYNLNSVE
+93 FRNYFYNLNSVE

-181 SLFRGILLEDEGEIK
+181 SLFRGILLEDEVEIK

-207 YNEKD
+207 YNEKE

-253 EYTSVVKKVD
+253 KYTSVVKKVD

-327 VLREIVK
+327 VLREIFK
-334 YGAEKYLEEEKSP
+334 YRVEKYLEEEKSP
-347 FLYKKIKDLLEKSRG
+347 FLYKKIKDLLEKNRE
-362 QEIEKYNNSIKVCN
+362 QVIEKYRNSIKVCN

-389 FGIVMHSSTIG
+389 FGIAMHSSTIG
-400 NYETMNGENLKGW
+400 NYEAMNGENLKGW

-421 LYDGVNDYKDYWRDV
+421 LYDGVNDYKNYWRDV

-464 VEDKVAYGISEGE
+464 VKDKVAYGVSEGE

-507 IETDIESKEK
+507 IETDIESEEK

-524 KKYSNLPKI
+524 RKYNNLPKI
-533 LVDGQEIKERYFNK
+533 LVDGQKIKEKYFNK
-547 KISKIQIEELNIKFY
+547 KLSKIQIEELNLKFY
-562 LEDNIYFEIE
+562 LEESIYFEIE
-572 KKDGYFIK
+572 EKDGYFIK

-601 IDFKKDMCINLED
+601 IDFKKDMYINLEND
-614 NIHEIK
+614 IHEIK

-642 LDIEK
+642 LSLEK

>member
-1 MIECQKMIEKRI
+1 MIEYQKMIEKRI

-93 FREYFYNLNSVE
+93 FRNYFYNLNSVE

-113 IGIPFTMNDIFML
+113 IGMPFTINDIFML

-181 SLFRGILLEDEGEIK
+181 SLFRGILLEDEVEIK

-242 IGEILYVISDS
+242 IGEILYVISES

-288 RGIDRANNSDSVIG
+288 RGIDRANNSDSIIG

-316 EDYKC
+316 ENDKC
-321 KKLEDI
+321 KKLESI

-334 YGAEKYLEEEKSP
+334 YGVEKYLEEEKSP
-347 FLYKKIKDLLEKSRG
+347 FLYKKLIDLLEKNRG
-362 QEIEKYNNSIKVCN
+362 QKIEKYSNSIKVCN

-389 FGIVMHSSTIG
+389 FGIAMHSSTIG
-400 NYETMNGENLKGW
+400 NYEAMNGENLKGW

-452 GLDAQ
+452 GVDAQ

-464 VEDKVAYGISEGE
+464 VEDKVVYGVSEGE

-488 NEKLKSRKSWALI
+488 NEKLKSRKSWVLI
-501 DSKIIF
+501 DLKIIF
-507 IETDIESKEK
+507 IETDIESEEK

-524 KKYSNLPKI
+524 RKYNNLPKI
-533 LVDGQEIKERYFNK
+533 LVDGQEVKDRYFNK
-547 KISKIQIEELNIKFY
+547 KLSQIQIGELNIKFY
-562 LEDNIYFEIE
+562 SEENIYFEIE
-572 KKDGYFIK
+572 EKDGYFIK
-580 IWKEYDNDDK
+580 LWKEYDSDDK

-601 IDFKKDMCINLED
+601 IDFKKDVCINLED
-614 NIHEIK
+614 DIYEIK

-642 LDIEK
+642 LSLKK

>member
-1 MIECQKMIEKRI
+1 MIEYQKMIEKRI

-84 KFIEEKIEK
+84 KFIEKKIEK
-93 FREYFYNLNSVE
+93 FREYFYNLNSIE

-181 SLFRGILLEDEGEIK
+181 SLFRGILLEDEVEIK

-253 EYTSVVKKVD
+253 KYTSVIKKVD
-263 DLYEI
+263 DLYDI

-316 EDYKC
+316 EDDKC
-321 KKLEDI
+321 KKLENT
-327 VLREIVK
+327 VLREITK
-334 YGAEKYLEEEKSP
+334 YGVEKYLEEEKSP
-347 FLYKKIKDLLEKSRG
+347 FLYKKLTDILEKYRG
-362 QEIEKYNNSIKVCN
+362 QEIEKYSNSIKVCN
-376 KMARVMKREEKYA
+376 KMTRVMKREEKYA
-389 FGIVMHSSTIG
+389 FGIAMHSSTIG
-400 NYETMNGENLKGW
+400 NYEAMNGENLKGW

-507 IETDIESKEK
+507 IETDIESEEK

-634 NGKEFCEI
+634 NGKEFCEM

>member
-1 MIECQKMIEKRI
+1 MCI
-13 EFLTGNGEGSLE
+13 
-25 IIEFY
+25 
-30 NKEMEQIIEEI
+30 
-41 SNLDY
+41 
-46 EETKDNIVKIKV
+46 
-58 LYAKLLLLCKGYYIK
+58 
-73 GTKYYNDESVV
+73 
-84 KFIEEKIEK
+84 
-93 FREYFYNLNSVE
+93 
-105 HTNWWQWE
+105 
-113 IGIPFTMNDIFML
+113 
-126 MKGKIKD
+126 
-133 EIIVE
+133 
-138 NLKTSRYFQPDPRY
+138 
-152 SGNNPVAIHPSGKP
+152 
-166 LRLSTGGNRVDTVKI
+166 
-181 SLFRGILLEDEGEIK
+181 
-196 LALESLPEVWE
+196 
-207 YNEKD
+207 
-212 RGEGFYRDGSFIQ
+212 RDS
-225 HEAIPYAGGYG
+225 
-236 EVLLSG
+236 
-242 IGEILYVISDS
+242 
-253 EYTSVVKKVD
+253 
-263 DLYEI
+263 
-268 ILNSFEPFFYNGS
+268 
-281 FTDMLSG
+281 
-288 RGIDRANNSDSVIG
+288 NSDSVIG

-316 EDYKC
+316 EDYKY

-389 FGIVMHSSTIG
+389 FGIAMHSPTIG
-400 NYETMNGENLKGW
+400 NYEAMNGENLKGW

-421 LYDGVNDYKDYWRDV
+421 LYDGVNDYKNYWRDV

-441 PGTTEIKMDME
+441 PGTTEIKMNME

-464 VEDKVAYGISEGE
+464 VKDKVASGVSEGE

-488 NEKLKSRKSWALI
+488 NEKLKSRKSWVLI

-507 IETDIESKEK
+507 IETDIESEEK

-524 KKYSNLPKI
+524 RKYNNLPKI
-533 LVDGQEIKERYFNK
+533 LIDGQEIKEKYFNK
-547 KISKIQIEELNIKFY
+547 KLSKIQIEELNLKFY
-562 LEDNIYFEIE
+562 LEESIYFEIE

-601 IDFKKDMCINLED
+601 IDFKKDVYINLED

-642 LDIEK
+642 LSLEK

>member
-1 MIECQKMIEKRI
+1 MIEYQKMIEKRI

-84 KFIEEKIEK
+84 KFIEKKIEK
-93 FREYFYNLNSVE
+93 FREYFYNLNSIE

-181 SLFRGILLEDEGEIK
+181 SLFRGILLGDEEEVK

-253 EYTSVVKKVD
+253 KYTSVIKKVD
-263 DLYEI
+263 DLYDI

-316 EDYKC
+316 ENDKC
-321 KKLEDI
+321 KKLENT
-327 VLREIVK
+327 VLREITK
-334 YGAEKYLEEEKSP
+334 YGVEKYLEEEKSP
-347 FLYKKIKDLLEKSRG
+347 FLYKKLIDLLEKYRG
-362 QEIEKYNNSIKVCN
+362 QEIEKYSNSIKVCN
-376 KMARVMKREEKYA
+376 KMTRVMKREEKYA
-389 FGIVMHSSTIG
+389 FGIAMHSSTIG
-400 NYETMNGENLKGW
+400 NYEAMNGENLKGW

-572 KKDGYFIK
+572 EKDGYFIK

>member
-1 MIECQKMIEKRI
+1 MREYQKMIEKRI
-13 EFLTGNGEGSLE
+13 EFLTGNGESSLE

-93 FREYFYNLNSVE
+93 FREYFYNLNSIE

-181 SLFRGILLEDEGEIK
+181 SLFRGILLGDEDEVK

-207 YNEKD
+207 YNEKE

-253 EYTSVVKKVD
+253 KYTSVIKKVD

-316 EDYKC
+316 ENDKC
-321 KKLEDI
+321 KKLENI
-327 VLREIVK
+327 VLREVVK

-347 FLYKKIKDLLEKSRG
+347 FLYKKLTELLEKSRG
-362 QEIEKYNNSIKVCN
+362 QEIEKYSNSINVCN
-376 KMARVMKREEKYA
+376 KMVRVMKREEKYA
-389 FGIVMHSSTIG
+389 FGIAMHSSTIG
-400 NYETMNGENLKGW
+400 NYEAMNGENLKGW

-421 LYDGVNDYKDYWRDV
+421 LYDRVNDYKNYWRDV

-464 VEDKVAYGISEGE
+464 VKDKVAYGVSEGE

-507 IETDIESKEK
+507 IETDIESEEK

-524 KKYSNLPKI
+524 RKYNNLPKI
-533 LVDGQEIKERYFNK
+533 LVDEQEIKERYFNK
-547 KISKIQIEELNIKFY
+547 KISKIQIGELNIKFY
-562 LEDNIYFEIE
+562 LEENIYFEIE
-572 KKDGYFIK
+572 EKDGYFIK

-601 IDFKKDMCINLED
+601 IDFKKDMYINLEN

>member
-1 MIECQKMIEKRI
+1 MRECQKMIEKRI

-73 GTKYYNDESVV
+73 GTKYYNDEFIVN
-84 KFIEEKIEK
+84 FIEEKIEW
-93 FREYFYNLNSVE
+93 FRECFYNLHSVV

-133 EIIVE
+133 ELIVE

-181 SLFRGILLEDEGEIK
+181 SLFRGILLGDEDEVK

-253 EYTSVVKKVD
+253 KYTSVIKKVD
-263 DLYEI
+263 DLYDI

-316 EDYKC
+316 ENDKC
-321 KKLEDI
+321 KKLENTI
-327 VLREIVK
+327 LREITK
-334 YGAEKYLEEEKSP
+334 YGVEKYLGEEKSP
-347 FLYKKIKDLLEKSRG
+347 FLYKKLIDLLEKYRG
-362 QEIEKYNNSIKVCN
+362 QEIEKYSNSINVCN
-376 KMARVMKREEKYA
+376 KMVRVMKREEKYA
-389 FGIVMHSSTIG
+389 FGIAMHSSTIG
-400 NYETMNGENLKGW
+400 NYEAMNGENLKGW

-533 LVDGQEIKERYFNK
+533 LVDGQEIKESYFNK

-572 KKDGYFIK
+572 EKDGYFIK

>member
-1 MIECQKMIEKRI
+1 MIEYQKMIEKRI

-93 FREYFYNLNSVE
+93 FRNYFYNLNSVE

-113 IGIPFTMNDIFML
+113 IGMPFTINDIFML

-181 SLFRGILLEDEGEIK
+181 SLFRGILLEDEVEIK

-302 HRILNDILVVSSIF
+302 HRILNDILIVSSIF
-316 EDYKC
+316 EYDKC
-321 KKLEDI
+321 EKLEDI
-327 VLREIVK
+327 VLREIAK

-347 FLYKKIKDLLEKSRG
+347 FLYKKLTDLLEKNRG
-362 QEIEKYNNSIKVCN
+362 QEIEKYSNSIKVCN

-389 FGIVMHSSTIG
+389 FGIAMHSSTIG
-400 NYETMNGENLKGW
+400 NYEAMNGENLKGW

-421 LYDGVNDYKDYWRDV
+421 LYDGVNDYKNYWRDV

-464 VEDKVAYGISEGE
+464 VKDKVAYGVSEGE

-488 NEKLKSRKSWALI
+488 NERLKSRKSWALI

-507 IETDIESKEK
+507 IETDIESEEK

-524 KKYSNLPKI
+524 RKYNNLPKI
-533 LVDGQEIKERYFNK
+533 LVDEQEIKERYFNK
-547 KISKIQIEELNIKFY
+547 KISKIQIGELNIKFY
-562 LEDNIYFEIE
+562 LEENIYFEIE
-572 KKDGYFIK
+572 EKDGYFIK

-601 IDFKKDMCINLED
+601 IDFKKDMYINLEN

-634 NGKEFCEI
+634 NRKEFCEI
-642 LDIEK
+642 LSLKK

>member
-1 MIECQKMIEKRI
+1 MIEYQKMIEKRI
-13 EFLTGNGEGSLE
+13 EFLTGNGESSLE

-30 NKEMEQIIEEI
+30 NEEMEKIIEEI
-41 SNLDY
+41 SNLNY

-73 GTKYYNDESVV
+73 RTKYYNDESVV

-93 FREYFYNLNSVE
+93 FREYFYNLHSVE

-138 NLKTSRYFQPDPRY
+138 NLKTSRYFQPEPRY

-181 SLFRGILLEDEGEIK
+181 SLFRGILLEDEEEVK

-253 EYTSVVKKVD
+253 KYTSVIKKVD

-316 EDYKC
+316 ENDKC
-321 KKLEDI
+321 KKLENT
-327 VLREIVK
+327 VLREITK
-334 YGAEKYLEEEKSP
+334 YGVEKYLEEEKSP
-347 FLYKKIKDLLEKSRG
+347 FLYKKLIDFLEKYRG
-362 QEIEKYNNSIKVCN
+362 QEIEKYSNSIKVCN
-376 KMARVMKREEKYA
+376 KMTRVMKREEKYA
-389 FGIVMHSSTIG
+389 FGIAMHSSTIG
-400 NYETMNGENLKGW
+400 NYEAMNGENLKGW

-452 GLDAQ
+452 GLDGQ

-547 KISKIQIEELNIKFY
+547 KISKIQIGELNIKFY

-572 KKDGYFIK
+572 EKDGYFIK

-614 NIHEIK
+614 NIHKIK